1 MDTASGDR
9 RPLWRRMTLPVL
21 GAVMII
27 VGTFGLIVPIIPG
40 ILLFAIGFPL
50 LFCFHQT
57 SEDWAIGIEH
67 RWYAWLKRLFVRKTP
82 DDWSGQLAERVS
94 ARRS

>member
-1 MDTASGDR
+1 MGTAHRQR
-9 RPLWRRMTLPVL
+9 RPLWQRLILPVV
-21 GAVMII
+21 GALMIV

-67 RWYAWLKRLFVRKTP
+67 RWYASLKRLFVRKKPTTRQGN
-82 DDWSGQLAERVS
+82 SRGE
-94 ARRS
+94 

>member
-1 MDTASGDR
+1 MDTAHRER
-9 RPLWRRMTLPVL
+9 RPLWQRLILPVV
-21 GAVMII
+21 GALMII

-67 RWYAWLKRLFVRKTP
+67 RWYAWLKRFWVRKTP
-82 DDWSGQLAERVS
+82 MVRQGKSRGE
-94 ARRS
+94 